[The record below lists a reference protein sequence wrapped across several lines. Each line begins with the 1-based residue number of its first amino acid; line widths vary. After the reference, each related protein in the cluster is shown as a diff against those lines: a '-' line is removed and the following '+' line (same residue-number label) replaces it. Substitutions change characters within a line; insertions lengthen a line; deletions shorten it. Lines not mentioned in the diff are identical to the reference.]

1 MSNEENKTTEIEYD
15 KNGEKKKISID
26 LSTLTKPPKELEVE
40 VKNDDVEALQRENE
54 ELKSALSTIAEK
66 ELEAKKK
73 ALNLSGKI
81 DDLPIDEQIPI
92 VKYEEMKRVKANEP
106 PPAPRGGTTALYP
119 DYKEPSTEKEYDM
132 EKIEDVLQ
140 LKADIEKL
148 KNEGKISQD
157 DYQKWWRNMVK
168 SGIKQSREQGTEFE
182 ISTIEEKD
190 EKGRPYKRLTAKM
203 VPKGED

>member
-73 ALNLSGKI
+73 QLGLSGKI

-92 VKYEEMKRVKANEP
+92 VKYEEMKKVKANEP
-106 PPAPRGGTTALYP
+106 LPAPHGGTTAYYP
-119 DYKEPSTEKEYDM
+119 DFQQQSNEKQYDTEKLEDM
-132 EKIEDVLQ
+132 HQ
-140 LKADIEKL
+140 LKEDLAKMLQRGE
-148 KNEGKISQD
+148 ISRE
-157 DYQKWWRNMVK
+157 DYQKFWTNMAK
-168 SGIKQSREQGTEFE
+168 STALDQAHELE
-182 ISTIEEKD
+182 ISTEPIYD
-190 EKGRPYKRLTAKM
+190 EKGVFLGKKLNAKVVKR
-203 VPKGED
+203 ESD